1 MYKYFIYIFLLLG
14 SVALFGQTYD
24 AKTSRLLTESEKMFI
39 AQKISKIQADHDE
52 IAGLHESWQKDTAQ
66 YKDRSILL
74 QLYNETGNNCFKLNP
89 GKAQTYD
96 IETDKIVID
105 GITDTTYSIYHSY
118 MVDNG
123 KQYFLA
129 IDDSGYIFLL
139 HNYWKDELN
148 MFIKKRYG
156 LVKDINKAFEIVK
169 IFISTKLYSPFE
181 RKKVIIDES
190 NIKQYNQKYS
200 YLQPV
205 KLVKNEKGLYEFSL
219 YTVSPYSEE
228 VTFFDFLVPDTGG
241 VSYTKSIK
249 HESMVTD

>member
-1 MYKYFIYIFLLLG
+1 MYKYFICIFILLG
-14 SVALFGQTYD
+14 ATAIFGQTND
-24 AKTSRLLTESEKMFI
+24 AKTSKLMTESEKMFI

-52 IAGLHESWQKDTAQ
+52 IAELHESWQMDTAQ
-66 YKDRSILL
+66 YMDRSILIR
-74 QLYNETGNNCFKLNP
+74 LYNATGNNCFKLDS

-139 HNYWKDELN
+139 HNYWKDEFN
-148 MFIKKRYG
+148 RFIKKKYG
-156 LVKDINKAFEIVK
+156 LIKDINKAFEIVK

-205 KLVKNEKGLYEFSL
+205 KLVKNDNGLYEFSL
-219 YTVSPYSEE
+219 FTISPYSEE
-228 VTFFDFLVPDTGG
+228 VILFDFIISRAGE
-241 VSYTKSIK
+241 VSYTKAIK
-249 HESMVTD
+249 HESVATD